1 MHFKLDN
8 LEKDLK
14 ITNSGY
20 CFVVFKSE
28 SDANFIKKVIHDAGD
43 KWYAYLPE
51 GQSTLEDF
59 IIRDDVGF
67 PINYKDL
74 KFESAFL
81 EKDILWENLD
91 SNQIV
96 AAIKQWVFCVLL
108 FIFFLFLMVPTNVIS
123 VLKGGNNPLWNKF
136 VNFL

>member
-1 MHFKLDN
+1 M
-8 LEKDLK
+8 K

-28 SDANFIKKVIHDAGD
+28 SDANFIKKVIEDAGD
-43 KWYAYLPE
+43 LWYTFLPE
-51 GQSTLEDF
+51 EGSTLEDF
-59 IIRDDVGF
+59 IKRDDGI
-67 PINYKDL
+67 PINYRDL

-96 AAIKQWVFCVLL
+96 AAIKQWVFCVFL
-108 FIFFLFLMVPTNVIS
+108 FVFFLFLMVPTNVIS
-123 VLKGGNNPLWNKF
+123 VLKGGKNPLWNKF